1 MQKQFQKF
9 PEEMTNTEEHKKAVK
24 MLKETQAD
32 SMKNAETLEVVLEDT
47 KELIRKSGYLN
58 EKEMEEF
65 FNATDKMISIT
76 KKIIMSAIEDPKEY
90 NELVDEYLA
99 IEEVIKYW
107 DQEYERREAKFK
119 INGIKNNTI
128 H

>member
-32 SMKNAETLEVVLEDT
+32 SMKNAENLEVVLEDT

-65 FNATDKMISIT
+65 FNATDKIISIT

-90 NELVDEYLA
+90 NKLVDEYLA
-99 IEEVIKYW
+99 IEEVVKYW

>member
-1 MQKQFQKF
+1 M
-9 PEEMTNTEEHKKAVK
+9 
-24 MLKETQAD
+24 
-32 SMKNAETLEVVLEDT
+32 EVVLEDT

-65 FNATDKMISIT
+65 FNATDKIISIT

-90 NELVDEYLA
+90 NQLVDEYLA
-99 IEEVIKYW
+99 IEEVVKYW

>member
-90 NELVDEYLA
+90 NKHVS
-99 IEEVIKYW
+99 
-107 DQEYERREAKFK
+107 
-119 INGIKNNTI
+119 
-128 H
+128 

>member
-32 SMKNAETLEVVLEDT
+32 SMKNAENLEVVLEDT

-65 FNATDKMISIT
+65 FNATDKIISIT

-90 NELVDEYLA
+90 TKLVDEYLA
-99 IEEVIKYW
+99 IEEVVKYW

>member
-65 FNATDKMISIT
+65 FNATDKIISIT

-90 NELVDEYLA
+90 NKLVDEYLA
-99 IEEVIKYW
+99 IEEVVKYW

>member
-9 PEEMTNTEEHKKAVK
+9 PEEMTNTEEHKNAVK

-32 SMKNAETLEVVLEDT
+32 SMKNAENLEVVLEDT

-90 NELVDEYLA
+90 NKHVS
-99 IEEVIKYW
+99 
-107 DQEYERREAKFK
+107 
-119 INGIKNNTI
+119 
-128 H
+128 